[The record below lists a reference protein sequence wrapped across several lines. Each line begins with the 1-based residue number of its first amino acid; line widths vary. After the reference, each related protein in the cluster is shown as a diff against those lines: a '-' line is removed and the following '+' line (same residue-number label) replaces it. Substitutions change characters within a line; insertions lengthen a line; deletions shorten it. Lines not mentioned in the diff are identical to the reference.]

1 MDVMKHVSASANDS
15 TTPTVHVE
23 SPDITSTL
31 IEKVVD
37 VSNFDDIKR
46 PSNKKKNVQDVLL
59 HIQSMA
65 ENSVLLV

>member
-23 SPDITSTL
+23 SPDITL